1 MSLHRPDPVSLSLYS
16 RVIGAGSLS
25 LSRGAALA
33 QLAVV
38 AASKDL
44 SGLGAASVVSAL
56 A

>member
-25 LSRGAALA
+25 RGAALA

-38 AASKDL
+38 AASKGL
-44 SGLGAASVVSAL
+44 SGLGAASALNAL

>member
-25 LSRGAALA
+25 RSAALA
-33 QLAVV
+33 QLAVG
-38 AASKDL
+38 AASKGL
-44 SGLGAASVVSAL
+44 SGLGAASVLTEL

>member
-1 MSLHRPDPVSLSLYS
+1 MSLHRPDPVSLSLYG
-16 RVIGAGSLS
+16 RVIEAGRLS
-25 LSRGAALA
+25 CGAALA

>member
-25 LSRGAALA
+25 LSRSAALA
-33 QLAVV
+33 QLAVG
-38 AASKDL
+38 AASKGL
-44 SGLGAASVVSAL
+44 SGLGAASVLTEL